1 VQFVILSTVLFK
13 YIYQPKIQNMRRTSP
28 VLLIVLGIV
37 VILLFWGCSGYNG
50 LVQQDE
56 NVKKVWNNV
65 QSQYQRRSDLIPN
78 LVNTVKGE
86 ANFERGTLTDV
97 VNARAKATSVQIN
110 ANDLTPDKLQQYQQ
124 AQAQLSGALGRLLA
138 VAENYPNL
146 QTNQAFQN
154 LMAELA
160 GTENR
165 IAVARNDFNS
175 AVQEYNVRVRRFPTN
190 IMAGIMGFHPRE
202 GFTAD
207 PGTQNAP
214 KVNFDNQPSVNFDS
228 TK

>member
-1 VQFVILSTVLFK
+1 
-13 YIYQPKIQNMRRTSP
+13 MRRTSP
-28 VLLIVLGIV
+28 VLLIVLAVV

-56 NVKKVWNNV
+56 TVKKVWNNV

-78 LVNTVKGE
+78 LVNTVQGE

-97 VNARAKATSVQIN
+97 VNARARATSVQVN
-110 ANDLTPDKLQQYQQ
+110 ADNLTPEKLQQYQQ

-138 VAENYPNL
+138 VVENYPNL

-154 LMAELA
+154 LMAELS

-165 IAVARNDFNS
+165 IAVARNDFNA
-175 AVQEYNVRVRRFPTN
+175 AVQEYNTRVRRFPTN
-190 IMAGIMGFHPRE
+190 ILAGITGFHPRE

-214 KVNFDNQPSVNFDS
+214 KVNFPNQQPTTID
-228 TK
+228 TTRK

>member
-1 VQFVILSTVLFK
+1 MP
-13 YIYQPKIQNMRRTSP
+13 QPYFSITFSKLKTQYMRRTSP

-56 NVKKVWNNV
+56 TVKKVWNNV

-78 LVNTVKGE
+78 LVNTVQGE

-97 VNARAKATSVQIN
+97 ISARARATQVQIN
-110 ANDLTPDKLQQYQQ
+110 ANDLTPDKLQQFQQ

-154 LMAELA
+154 LMAELS

-175 AVQEYNVRVRRFPTN
+175 AVQDYNVRVRRFPTN
-190 IMAGIMGFHPRE
+190 ILAGIMGFHPRE

-207 PGTQNAP
+207 LGTQNAP
-214 KVNFDNQPSVNFDS
+214 KVNFPNQQS
-228 TK
+228 TIDTTRK

>member
-1 VQFVILSTVLFK
+1 
-13 YIYQPKIQNMRRTSP
+13 MRRSSP

-56 NVKKVWNNV
+56 TVKKVWNNV

-78 LVNTVKGE
+78 LVNTVQGE

-97 VNARAKATSVQIN
+97 ISARARATQVQVN
-110 ANDLTPDKLQQYQQ
+110 ANDLTPDKLQQFQQ

-154 LMAELA
+154 LMAELS

-175 AVQEYNVRVRRFPTN
+175 AVQDYNVRVRRFPTN
-190 IMAGIMGFHPRE
+190 ILAGIMGFHPRE

-207 PGTQNAP
+207 PGSQNAP
-214 KVNFDNQPSVNFDS
+214 KVNFPNNPSTAPTVPTTLDTS
-228 TK
+228 RK

>member
-1 VQFVILSTVLFK
+1 
-13 YIYQPKIQNMRRTSP
+13 MRRTSP

-50 LVQQDE
+50 LVKQDE

-86 ANFERGTLTDV
+86 ASFERGTLTDV

-110 ANDLTPDKLQQYQQ
+110 ADNLTPEKLQQYQQ
-124 AQAQLSGALGRLLA
+124 AQGQLSGALGRLLA

-165 IAVARNDFNS
+165 IAVARNDFNA

-190 IMAGIMGFHPRE
+190 LLAGIMGFHPRE

-214 KVNFDNQPSVNFDS
+214 KVNFENQPSVNFDS

>member
-1 VQFVILSTVLFK
+1 
-13 YIYQPKIQNMRRTSP
+13 MRRTSP

-37 VILLFWGCSGYNG
+37 VILFFWGCSGYNG

-78 LVNTVKGE
+78 LVSTVQGE
-86 ANFERGTLTDV
+86 ANFERGTLTEV
-97 VNARAKATSVQIN
+97 INARSRATSIQIN
-110 ANDLTPDKLQQYQQ
+110 ADDLTPEKLQQYQQ
-124 AQAQLSGALGRLLA
+124 AQGQLSGALGRLLA
-138 VAENYPNL
+138 VAEAYPNL

-154 LMAELA
+154 LMAELS

-165 IAVARNDFNS
+165 IAVARNDFNA
-175 AVQEYNVRVRRFPTN
+175 AVQDYNVRVRRFPTN
-190 IMAGIMGFHPRE
+190 ILAGIMGFGKRE

-207 PGTQNAP
+207 PGSQNAP
-214 KVNFDNQPSVNFDS
+214 KVNFPNQQNTTD
-228 TK
+228 TTRK

>member
-1 VQFVILSTVLFK
+1 
-13 YIYQPKIQNMRRTSP
+13 MRRTSP

-56 NVKKVWNNV
+56 TVKKVWNNV

-78 LVNTVKGE
+78 LVNTVQGE

-97 VNARAKATSVQIN
+97 ISARARATQVQIN
-110 ANDLTPDKLQQYQQ
+110 ANNLTPDKLQQFQQ

-154 LMAELA
+154 LMAELS

-175 AVQEYNVRVRRFPTN
+175 AVQDYNVRVRRFPTN
-190 IMAGIMGFHPRE
+190 LLAGIMGFHPRE

-214 KVNFDNQPSVNFDS
+214 KVNFPNQQS
-228 TK
+228 TIDTSRK

>member
-1 VQFVILSTVLFK
+1 
-13 YIYQPKIQNMRRTSP
+13 MRRTSP

-50 LVQQDE
+50 MVQQDE

-97 VNARAKATSVQIN
+97 INARAKATSIQVN
-110 ANDLTPDKLQQYQQ
+110 ANDLTPEKLQQFQQ
-124 AQAQLSGALGRLLA
+124 AQGQLSGALGRLLA
-138 VAENYPNL
+138 VAEAYPNL

-154 LMAELA
+154 LMAELS

-165 IAVARNDFNS
+165 IAVARNDFNA

-190 IMAGIMGFHPRE
+190 ILAGIMGFHPRE

-207 PGTQNAP
+207 PGTQNKP
-214 KVNFDNQPSVNFDS
+214 NVNFDNQPSVNLDS
-228 TK
+228 TKK

>member
-1 VQFVILSTVLFK
+1 
-13 YIYQPKIQNMRRTSP
+13 MRRTSP
-28 VLLIVLGIV
+28 VLLIVLGLV

-50 LVQQDE
+50 MVQQDE

-97 VNARAKATSVQIN
+97 INARAKATSIQVN
-110 ANDLTPDKLQQYQQ
+110 ANDLTPEKLQQFQQ
-124 AQAQLSGALGRLLA
+124 AQGQLSGALGRLLA
-138 VAENYPNL
+138 VAEAYPNL

-154 LMAELA
+154 LMAELS

-165 IAVARNDFNS
+165 IAVARNDFNA
-175 AVQEYNVRVRRFPTN
+175 AVQDYNVRVRRFPTN
-190 IMAGIMGFHPRE
+190 ILAGIMGFHPRE

-207 PGTQNAP
+207 PGTQNKP
-214 KVNFDNQPSVNFDS
+214 NVNFDNQPSVNLDS
-228 TK
+228 TKK

>member
-1 VQFVILSTVLFK
+1 
-13 YIYQPKIQNMRRTSP
+13 M
-28 VLLIVLGIV
+28 
-37 VILLFWGCSGYNG
+37 
-50 LVQQDE
+50 VQQDE

-97 VNARAKATSVQIN
+97 VNARAKATSIQIN
-110 ANDLTPDKLQQYQQ
+110 ANDLTPEKLQQYQQ

-146 QTNQAFQN
+146 QTNQAFQG

-165 IAVARNDFNS
+165 IAVARNDFNG

-190 IMAGIMGFHPRE
+190 ILAGIMGFHPRE

-228 TK
+228 SKKQ

>member
-1 VQFVILSTVLFK
+1 
-13 YIYQPKIQNMRRTSP
+13 MRRTSP

-50 LVQQDE
+50 MVQQDE
-56 NVKKVWNNV
+56 TVKKVWNNV

-78 LVNTVKGE
+78 LVNTVQGE

-97 VNARAKATSVQIN
+97 ISARARATQVQVN
-110 ANDLTPDKLQQYQQ
+110 ANDLTPDKLQQFQQ

-154 LMAELA
+154 LMAELS

-175 AVQEYNVRVRRFPTN
+175 AVQDYNIRVRRFPTN
-190 IMAGIMGFHPRE
+190 ILAGIMGFHPRE

-214 KVNFDNQPSVNFDS
+214 KVNFPNQQS
-228 TK
+228 TIDTSRK

>member
-1 VQFVILSTVLFK
+1 
-13 YIYQPKIQNMRRTSP
+13 MRRTSP

-56 NVKKVWNNV
+56 TVKKVWNNV

-78 LVNTVKGE
+78 LVNTVQGE

-97 VNARAKATSVQIN
+97 VNARARATQVQIN
-110 ANDLTPDKLQQYQQ
+110 ANDLTPDKLQQFQQ

-154 LMAELA
+154 LMAELS

-165 IAVARNDFNS
+165 IAVARNDFNA
-175 AVQEYNVRVRRFPTN
+175 AVQDYNVRVRRFPTN
-190 IMAGIMGFHPRE
+190 ILAGIMGFHPRE

-214 KVNFDNQPSVNFDS
+214 KVNFPNQTTTID
-228 TK
+228 TTRK

>member
-1 VQFVILSTVLFK
+1 
-13 YIYQPKIQNMRRTSP
+13 MRRTSP

-56 NVKKVWNNV
+56 TVKKVWNNV

-78 LVNTVKGE
+78 LVNTVQGE

-97 VNARAKATSVQIN
+97 ISARARATQVQVN
-110 ANDLTPDKLQQYQQ
+110 ANDLTPDKLQQFQQ

-154 LMAELA
+154 LMAELS

-175 AVQEYNVRVRRFPTN
+175 AVQDYNVRVRRFPTN
-190 IMAGIMGFHPRE
+190 ILASIMGFHPRE

-214 KVNFDNQPSVNFDS
+214 KVNFPNQQS
-228 TK
+228 TVPQGTNK

>member
-1 VQFVILSTVLFK
+1 
-13 YIYQPKIQNMRRTSP
+13 MRRTSP

-56 NVKKVWNNV
+56 TVKKVWNNV

-78 LVNTVKGE
+78 LVNTVQGE

-97 VNARAKATSVQIN
+97 ISARARATQVQIN
-110 ANDLTPDKLQQYQQ
+110 ANDLTPDKLQQFQQ

-154 LMAELA
+154 LMAELS

-175 AVQEYNVRVRRFPTN
+175 AVQDYNVRVRRFPTN
-190 IMAGIMGFHPRE
+190 ILAGIMGFHPRE

-207 PGTQNAP
+207 LGTQNAP
-214 KVNFDNQPSVNFDS
+214 KVNFPNQQS
-228 TK
+228 TIDTTRK

>member
-1 VQFVILSTVLFK
+1 
-13 YIYQPKIQNMRRTSP
+13 MRRTSP

-56 NVKKVWNNV
+56 TVKKVWNNV

-78 LVNTVKGE
+78 LVNTVQGE

-97 VNARAKATSVQIN
+97 ISARARATQVQVN
-110 ANDLTPDKLQQYQQ
+110 ANDLTPDKLQQFQQ

-154 LMAELA
+154 LMAELS

-165 IAVARNDFNS
+165 IAVARNDFNA
-175 AVQEYNVRVRRFPTN
+175 AVQDYNVRVRRFPTN
-190 IMAGIMGFHPRE
+190 ILAGIMGFHPRE

-214 KVNFDNQPSVNFDS
+214 KVNFPNQTTTID
-228 TK
+228 TTRK

>member
-1 VQFVILSTVLFK
+1 
-13 YIYQPKIQNMRRTSP
+13 MRRTSP
-28 VLLIVLGIV
+28 VLLIVLAVV

-56 NVKKVWNNV
+56 TVKKVWNNV

-78 LVNTVKGE
+78 LVNTVQGE

-97 VNARAKATSVQIN
+97 VNARARATSVQVN
-110 ANDLTPDKLQQYQQ
+110 ADNLTPEKLQQYQQ

-138 VAENYPNL
+138 VVENYPNL

-154 LMAELA
+154 LMAELS

-165 IAVARNDFNS
+165 IAVARNDFNA
-175 AVQEYNVRVRRFPTN
+175 AV
-190 IMAGIMGFHPRE
+190 
-202 GFTAD
+202 
-207 PGTQNAP
+207 
-214 KVNFDNQPSVNFDS
+214 
-228 TK
+228 